1 MLQNAPGGALPRLA
15 LAMGDAAG
23 ISPELTAKVLADAA
37 VRAAA
42 EITVLGDARVLA
54 EGARVAGVELDIDT
68 VQDGEPAPRRVAG
81 RPLLINLNN
90 CDPAEIPLGE
100 ISVAGGGFATGNFR
114 RALALAAA
122 GEVDAVCFTPFN
134 KAAMRLVTPGYE
146 DEIGF
151 TAEAIGFHGVAKEF
165 NVLEGLWNA
174 RVTSHVPLKDVAGL
188 LTRDSI
194 LDNLRLTNEALRA
207 AGIERPRIAVAGL
220 NPHAGDNGNFGREE
234 IEVIGPAVDAGKRE
248 QIGCDGPFPADTV
261 FLRAKRGDFDAVLTM
276 YHDQGQIAMKL
287 IGFDAGVTLM
297 GGFPFPICTAAH
309 GTAYDIAGRGIA
321 HPGAM
326 RNAMLLAARMAARER
341 AAAA

>member
-1 MLQNAPGGALPRLA
+1 MNIQAQHASKPSLA

-23 ISPELTAKVLADAA
+23 ISAELAAKVLADEA
-37 VRAAA
+37 VRRAAR
-42 EITVLGDARVLA
+42 ITVFGDARVLA
-54 EGARVAGVELDIDT
+54 QGAKVAGVEPDID
-68 VQDGEPAPRRVAG
+68 VVPDGQPRPAAIG
-81 RPLLINLNN
+81 RPVLIDLAN
-90 CDPAEIPLGE
+90 CDPAEVPLGDV
-100 ISVAGGGFATGNFR
+100 SVAGGRFATENFR
-114 RALALAAA
+114 RALAMAAA
-122 GEVDAVCFTPFN
+122 GEADAVCFTPFN
-134 KAAMRLVTPGYE
+134 KGAMRLVTPGYE

-174 RVTSHVPLKDVAGL
+174 RVTSHVPLSQVASL
-188 LTRDSI
+188 LNVQTI
-194 LDNLRLTNEALRA
+194 LDNLRLTNTALRA
-207 AGIERPRIAVAGL
+207 AGFAHPRIAVAGL

-234 IEVIGPAVDAGKRE
+234 IDIIAPAVKAGQAE

-261 FLRAKRGDFDAVLTM
+261 FVRAKRGDFDAVLTM

-309 GTAYDIAGRGIA
+309 GTAYDIAGKGIA

-326 RNAMLLAARMAARER
+326 RNAMLLAARMATRE
-341 AAAA
+341 ATAG

>member
-1 MLQNAPGGALPRLA
+1 MSMRSEFPAKPRIA
-15 LAMGDAAG
+15 MAMGDAAG
-23 ISPELTAKVLADAA
+23 ISPELTAKVLADDEI
-37 VRAAA
+37 RAAA
-42 EITVLGDARVLA
+42 SITVFGDARVLA
-54 EGARVAGVELDIDT
+54 EGARVAGVSLDIDT
-68 VQDGEPAPRRVAG
+68 VAEGGQPMSRTE
-81 RPLLINLNN
+81 RPLLIDLGH
-90 CDPAEIPLGE
+90 CDPADVPLGE
-100 ISVAGGGFATGNFR
+100 ISEAGGRFATVNFR
-114 RALALAAA
+114 RALAMAAA
-122 GEVDAVCFTPFN
+122 GEADAVCFTPFN

-151 TAEAIGFHGVAKEF
+151 SAEAIGFHGVAKEF

-174 RVTSHVPLKDVAGL
+174 RVTSHVPLKDVASL
-188 LTRDSI
+188 LSRQTI

-234 IEVIGPAVDAGKRE
+234 IEVIAPAVEAGKAE

-261 FLRAKRGDFDAVLTM
+261 FVRARRGDFDAVLTM

-287 IGFDAGVTLM
+287 IGFEAGVTLM

-309 GTAYDIAGRGIA
+309 GTAYDIAGKGIA

-326 RNAMLLAARMAARER
+326 RNAVLLAARMAAREV
-341 AAAA
+341 ASP